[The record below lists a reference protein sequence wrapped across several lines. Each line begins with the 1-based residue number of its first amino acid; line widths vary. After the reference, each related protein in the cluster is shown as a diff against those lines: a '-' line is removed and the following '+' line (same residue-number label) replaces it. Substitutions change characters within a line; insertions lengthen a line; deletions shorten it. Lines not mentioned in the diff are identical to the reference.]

1 MVSWLVRVLMVL
13 AAAIA
18 AWFVARDAAN
28 FSVVQALVLLILM
41 AILPFVAVYWAVLR
55 DKSD

>member
-1 MVSWLVRVLMVL
+1 MLSWLVRLLMVL

-28 FSVVQALVLLILM
+28 FSMVQALVLLILM
-41 AILPFVAVYWAVLR
+41 AILLLVAVFWAVLR
-55 DKSD
+55 GKSD